1 MDKDKKAA
9 AKPES
14 IKVTVHLPE
23 KVTENIQQLKINKLY
38 DILKPKTKN
47 SK

>member
-1 MDKDKKAA
+1 MEEKGNTITK
-9 AKPES
+9 S
-14 IKVTVHLPE
+14 GNIKVTVHLPE

-38 DILKPKTKN
+38 DILKPRTKN